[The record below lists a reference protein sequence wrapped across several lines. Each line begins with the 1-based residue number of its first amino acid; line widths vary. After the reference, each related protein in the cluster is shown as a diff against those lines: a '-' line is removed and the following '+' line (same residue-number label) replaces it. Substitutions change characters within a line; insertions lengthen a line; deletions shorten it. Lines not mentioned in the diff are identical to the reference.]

1 MMVGRRRQATPL
13 STLAPEEDPYVA
25 YRLWLAE
32 GRPPSPGT
40 GVDGPM
46 DETPLSALD
55 HAQVAGNEGT
65 GVQARGFRGLL
76 ERFRRTDSS
85 GR

>member
-13 STLAPEEDPYVA
+13 SALAPEEDPYVA

-40 GVDGPM
+40 AVDLPVG
-46 DETPLSALD
+46 EAPLPAVD
-55 HAQVAGNEGT
+55 HAQVVSEST
-65 GVQARGFRGLL
+65 GVQASGFRRLFD
-76 ERFRRTDSS
+76 RFRRTS
-85 GR
+85 G